1 MRLALRCSDGLTLV
15 EVMVAVVIV
24 GIGIG
29 ALAGSFA
36 LVTRMIGRGR
46 VQSRAAQVA
55 ASRMEQLRHAAGST
69 APRCTS
75 VAFADGGPLST
86 QGVIERWEVG
96 STGAIRQVLV
106 TVSYPVPG
114 GAHPDTLQT
123 RIDC

>member
-29 ALAGSFA
+29 ALAGSSA

-46 VQSRAAQVA
+46 IQSRAAQVA
-55 ASRMEQLRHAAGST
+55 ASRMEQLRHEAGST

-75 VAFADGGPLST
+75 VAFGDGGPLST
-86 QGVIERWEVG
+86 QGVTERWEVG
-96 STGAIRQVLV
+96 SAGAIRQVRV
-106 TVSYPVPG
+106 IVSFPIPG
-114 GAHPDTLQT
+114 GTHADTLQT